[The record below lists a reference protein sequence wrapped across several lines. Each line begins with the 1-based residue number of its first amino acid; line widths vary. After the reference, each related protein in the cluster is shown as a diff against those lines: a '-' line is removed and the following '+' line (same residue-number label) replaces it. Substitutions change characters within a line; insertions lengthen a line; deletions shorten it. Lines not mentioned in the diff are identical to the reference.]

1 MPDIVIK
8 DLNDNSELSNEE
20 MAELSGGYTNY
31 IKIDCH
37 KPKPSLSWNLSNIS
51 LLNLRGISTTLK

>member
-1 MPDIVIK
+1 MPDIEIK

-31 IKIDCH
+31 IKIDGH
-37 KPKPSLSWNLSNIS
+37 KPKPSWSWNLSNIS